1 MNDSIMKQLKKEKIH
16 VNEARIKALEIV
28 LDASNEFEYTTA
40 EHVKT
45 ELINWIDKWKEEN
58 KKHEESLSE

>member
-1 MNDSIMKQLKKEKIH
+1 MKQLQQEKILI
-16 VNEARIKALEIV
+16 NNARIKALQIV

-40 EHVKT
+40 EHVKS
-45 ELINWIDKWKEEN
+45 EIINWIEKWQEEN

>member
-1 MNDSIMKQLKKEKIH
+1 MKQLQQEKILI
-16 VNEARIKALEIV
+16 NNARIKALEIV

-40 EHVKT
+40 EHVKA
-45 ELINWIDKWKEEN
+45 ELVNWIEKWKEEN

>member
-1 MNDSIMKQLKKEKIH
+1 MKQLQQEKILI
-16 VNEARIKALEIV
+16 NNARIKALQIV

-40 EHVKT
+40 EHVKS
-45 ELINWIDKWKEEN
+45 ELINWIEKWQEEN